1 MFISSE
7 LDVFHFVTH
16 RAKLCPQSHCAMD
29 VNSLRT
35 LKLLEEINRDNTL
48 SQRDL
53 AKAMNISLGLVNL
66 FIKRLVKKGYFKITT
81 IPKNRAKYI
90 LTPNGL
96 AEKTRLTYEFI
107 QYSFEF
113 YRKAKQRLQVL
124 LKALVEQNVRR
135 VVLYGANDLAEITF
149 ISLQEIPIDIVA
161 VVDDTKA
168 GHTFFGSPIL
178 ESTDLRSIYFDRI
191 LITQTDDVPQ
201 ALELT
206 AEQHIPTEKVVV
218 LA

>member
-1 MFISSE
+1 M
-7 LDVFHFVTH
+7 D
-16 RAKLCPQSHCAMD
+16 AKQI
-29 VNSLRT
+29 RT
-35 LKLLEEINRDNTL
+35 LKLLEEIDKDSTL

-53 AKAMNISLGLVNL
+53 AKAMNISLGSVNL
-66 FIKRLVKKGYFKITT
+66 FIKRLVKKGYFKIAT

-90 LTPNGL
+90 LTPKGL

-124 LKALVEQNVRR
+124 LKALEEQNVKR

-178 ESTDLRSIYFDRI
+178 ESADLTSISFDRI
-191 LITQTDDVPQ
+191 LITQTDGVPQ